1 MKKQIKVTLIVIVA
15 AIIAAAI
22 IWYVMYL
29 RGKEQDLL
37 TPVGTRAEFIGDT
50 DKYPTML
57 TAKGTQILNAD
68 GEQVVLK
75 GVMVPESRSL
85 YEEKKFN
92 EDFYKDV
99 FAKGGNAIRVPISPV
114 EYKNDD
120 YYMWRYLDRIV
131 TWAGENDNYVI
142 LDLSLIHI

>member
-85 YEEKKFN
+85 YEEKKVLMARFTVLVG
-92 EDFYKDV
+92 ERQDRLR
-99 FAKGGNAIRVPISPV
+99 IIS
-114 EYKNDD
+114 
-120 YYMWRYLDRIV
+120 RI
-131 TWAGENDNYVI
+131 
-142 LDLSLIHI
+142 

>member
-1 MKKQIKVTLIVIVA
+1 MKKQLKVTLIVIVA

-75 GVMVPESRSL
+75 GVMVPESHSL

-99 FAKGGNAIRVPISPV
+99 FAKGGNKPCGVQ
-114 EYKNDD
+114 E
-120 YYMWRYLDRIV
+120 
-131 TWAGENDNYVI
+131 
-142 LDLSLIHI
+142 

>member
-50 DKYPTML
+50 DKYTLPCL
-57 TAKGTQILNAD
+57 QRRGL
-68 GEQVVLK
+68 
-75 GVMVPESRSL
+75 RS
-85 YEEKKFN
+85 
-92 EDFYKDV
+92 
-99 FAKGGNAIRVPISPV
+99 
-114 EYKNDD
+114 
-120 YYMWRYLDRIV
+120 
-131 TWAGENDNYVI
+131 
-142 LDLSLIHI
+142 

>member
-50 DKYPTML
+50 DKGDSDPECRRRT
-57 TAKGTQILNAD
+57 GCSQGCD
-68 GEQVVLK
+68 G
-75 GVMVPESRSL
+75 SRVAQS
-85 YEEKKFN
+85 
-92 EDFYKDV
+92 V
-99 FAKGGNAIRVPISPV
+99 
-114 EYKNDD
+114 
-120 YYMWRYLDRIV
+120 
-131 TWAGENDNYVI
+131 
-142 LDLSLIHI
+142 

>member
-75 GVMVPESRSL
+75 GVMVQSRAVCMRRRSL
-85 YEEKKFN
+85 MRISTRMYLP
-92 EDFYKDV
+92 
-99 FAKGGNAIRVPISPV
+99 RVVMP
-114 EYKNDD
+114 
-120 YYMWRYLDRIV
+120 
-131 TWAGENDNYVI
+131 
-142 LDLSLIHI
+142 